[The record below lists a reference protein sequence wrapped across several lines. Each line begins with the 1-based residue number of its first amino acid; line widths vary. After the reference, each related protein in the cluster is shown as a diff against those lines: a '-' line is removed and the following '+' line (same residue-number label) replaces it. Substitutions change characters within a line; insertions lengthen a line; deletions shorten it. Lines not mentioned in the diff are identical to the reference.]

1 MSACVHLRHVDPA
14 KNMARFYVLAL
25 QPTLFGEV
33 ALVREWGRIGSPGR
47 VQVTAYATP
56 EEAEAAL
63 RRIERQK
70 ERRGYLQYCQQFAFS
85 TKQQGENAACAQGAL
100 LPS

>member
-1 MSACVHLRHVDPA
+1 MMLSSVRLFHVDPA
-14 KNMARFYVLAL
+14 RNMARFYVLAL

-56 EEAEAAL
+56 EEAEAAF
-63 RRIERQK
+63 RRVGHQK
-70 ERRGYLQYCQQFAFS
+70 ARRGYMPNCRQ
-85 TKQQGENAACAQGAL
+85 
-100 LPS
+100 

>member
-1 MSACVHLRHVDPA
+1 MGTPSVHLRHVDPA

-47 VQVTAYATP
+47 VQVTAYATT

-63 RRIERQK
+63 RRVERQK
-70 ERRGYLQYCQQFAFS
+70 ERRGYILQ
-85 TKQQGENAACAQGAL
+85 
-100 LPS
+100 

>member
-1 MSACVHLRHVDPA
+1 MPSSAHLRHVDPSR
-14 KNMARFYVLAL
+14 NMARFYVLTL

-56 EEAEAAL
+56 EEAENAL
-63 RRIERQK
+63 RRVERQK
-70 ERRGYLQYCQQFAFS
+70 VRRGYMV
-85 TKQQGENAACAQGAL
+85 N
-100 LPS
+100 